1 MHVTELFSIT
11 CTPLLKSNLQK
22 QSKHKYKTKHTCNN
36 IKHKL
41 LKKSCLKS
49 PLLKKKKKKKKKKKN
64 GQKQ

>member
-22 QSKHKYKTKHTCNN
+22 QQQQAKHKYKAKHTCNN

-49 PLLKKKKKKKKKKKN
+49 PWLKKKKN